1 MRSIRVVLA
10 VSVREQRRQESQHQR
25 GSLPSGMPTVGHP
38 DCLIGIQTQCRETPT
53 AFIFRTIRLTC
64 LGKTRSAVRSST
76 CCSMLVAVA
85 CDTHENIHFSRAGNI
100 LVFVD
105 ISQQNEQALYTH
117 SLTPHTN
124 RRYQRRVAK
133 LMRSQAA
140 CAVLVPY
147 RSSRIVL

>member
-1 MRSIRVVLA
+1 MFGKDTERSPKQHIWLMLLA
-10 VSVREQRRQESQHQR
+10 
-25 GSLPSGMPTVGHP
+25 
-38 DCLIGIQTQCRETPT
+38 D
-53 AFIFRTIRLTC
+53 
-64 LGKTRSAVRSST
+64 
-76 CCSMLVAVA
+76 A
-85 CDTHENIHFSRAGNI
+85 CDTHGNIHSSRAGNI

-105 ISQQNEQALYTH
+105 ISQQNEQALYTL